1 LVYSAPLQLS
11 QDSDVY
17 DIFVVISKD
26 PPITSCLLFS
36 DHHIICF
43 SPLHVEG
50 MVSDSRRRR
59 SGWKSQ
65 REQGEKE
72 REGEKRVK
80 ERGRGRVCDRD
91 ASLVGNLRERERE
104 R

>member
-1 LVYSAPLQLS
+1 
-11 QDSDVY
+11 
-17 DIFVVISKD
+17 
-26 PPITSCLLFS
+26 
-36 DHHIICF
+36 
-43 SPLHVEG
+43 

-91 ASLVGNLRERERE
+91 ASQPLMVRTFLKVYMELCSYFLFLQEQIKDIIIIW
-104 R
+104 